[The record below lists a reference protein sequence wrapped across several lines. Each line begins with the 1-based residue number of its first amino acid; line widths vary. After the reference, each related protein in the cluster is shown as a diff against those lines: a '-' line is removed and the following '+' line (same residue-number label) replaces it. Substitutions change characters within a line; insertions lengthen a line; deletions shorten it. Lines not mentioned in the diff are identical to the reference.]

1 MNISD
6 SVRAAMQQTNELFDS
21 AVIKKGQIDA
31 LDKVFTADARIL
43 PPGAGVIEGREAIKG
58 FWKQAVAALG
68 LSAVKL
74 TTVDAQVVG
83 ENVFEVGQADLT
95 VGDGQVIS
103 AKYVVLWKQEDGA
116 WKWQTDIWNLNS

>member
-6 SVRAAMQQTNELFDS
+6 SVLTGMQQTNELFDS
-21 AVIKKGQIDA
+21 VVIKKGQIDA
-31 LDKVFTADARIL
+31 LDKVYSADARIL
-43 PPGAGVIEGREAIKG
+43 PPGAGVIEGRAAIKG
-58 FWKQAVAALG
+58 FWKQAIAALG
-68 LSAVKL
+68 LKAAKL

-83 ENVFEVGQADLT
+83 ENIFEVGQAELT
-95 VGDGQVIS
+95 VGDGQVVS